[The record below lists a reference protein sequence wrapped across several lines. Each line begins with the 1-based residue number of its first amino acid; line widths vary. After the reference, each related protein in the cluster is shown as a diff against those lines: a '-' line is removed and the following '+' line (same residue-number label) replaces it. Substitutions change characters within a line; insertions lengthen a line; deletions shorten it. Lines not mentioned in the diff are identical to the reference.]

1 MRVGDWAIFINKVVL
16 NLVVWLW
23 VLISWVEQHVIKKIV
38 SSAISIDI
46 GVDCLYDVGVW

>member
-1 MRVGDWAIFINKVVL
+1 MRVGDWAIFINEVVL

-38 SSAISIDI
+38 SSAINIV
-46 GVDCLYDVGVW
+46 VDCLYDDGVW